1 MHLGAQSKDRYQAFF
16 WGLLM
21 AAFIPASVWLMRER
35 PIHASSVQ
43 DLIER
48 TRYQAEWTIDFEQK
62 LPLALNPPS
71 PAELESRWQTMDN
84 LMCRAGAQP
93 EEAEGVMRVARAALP
108 AHGALAP
115 VFIKRGWLKSTPV
128 WTVEC
133 AYQRDVT
140 FFCGNTS
147 LVEKE
152 RAWKDALVYWIA
164 VIHAKPSY
172 RVLGQAHNLNQSY

>member
-1 MHLGAQSKDRYQAFF
+1 MHLDAQTKDRYQALF

-21 AAFIPASVWLMRER
+21 AAFIPASVWLLRER
-35 PIHASSVQ
+35 PIHATSVQ
-43 DLIER
+43 ELIER

-62 LPLALNPPS
+62 LPLALNPLTPVQ
-71 PAELESRWQTMDN
+71 LESRWQTMN
-84 LMCRAGAQP
+84 SQMCRAGAQP
-93 EEAEGVMRVARAALP
+93 EEADEVLRVARAALP

-115 VFIKRGWLKSTPV
+115 VFIERGWLKGTPV

-147 LVEKE
+147 IAERE
-152 RAWKDALVYWIA
+152 RARKDALVYWTA
-164 VIHAKPSY
+164 VIDAEPSY